1 MLNDETL
8 QQALRHVLWIG
19 GAPDAGKT
27 SVAAVLVEK
36 YGLQFYSLDE
46 HAEEHWFDHV
56 SKDPSAFGHAW
67 MSRSLDERWL
77 QPPEQQLRN
86 VLRITEDDFPL
97 VVTDLLAMPK
107 ESPILVEGN
116 VPPELVEPLLA
127 TKQQA
132 IWLIPTESF
141 ALSSFLRREK
151 HVAHN
156 DRRDP
161 RQTKA
166 NHIARDRL
174 LTEHVQQEALTRN
187 LKLLEVDDSCALM
200 EVVALVEAHFGPV
213 LNQPH
218 SS

>member
-1 MLNDETL
+1 
-8 QQALRHVLWIG
+8 
-19 GAPDAGKT
+19 
-27 SVAAVLVEK
+27 
-36 YGLQFYSLDE
+36 
-46 HAEEHWFDHV
+46 
-56 SKDPSAFGHAW
+56 
-67 MSRSLDERWL
+67 
-77 QPPEQQLRN
+77 

-116 VPPELVEPLLA
+116 VPPELVEPLLV
-127 TKQQA
+127 TKRQA

-141 ALSSFLRREK
+141 ALSFFHRREK
-151 HVAHN
+151 HIAHN

-174 LTEHVQQEALTRN
+174 LTEHVKQEALIRN
-187 LKLLEVDDSCALM
+187 LKLVEVDNSFALM
-200 EVVALVEAHFGPV
+200 EVVALVETHFGPI
-213 LNQPH
+213 LNQLH